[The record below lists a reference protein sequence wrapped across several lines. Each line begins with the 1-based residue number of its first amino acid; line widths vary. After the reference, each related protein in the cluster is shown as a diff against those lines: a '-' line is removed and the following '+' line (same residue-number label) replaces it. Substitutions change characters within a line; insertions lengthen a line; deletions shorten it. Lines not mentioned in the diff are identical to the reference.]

1 MRFAESKPI
10 DSELLFKPLIDIIES
25 DTMSTFVKGA
35 TIGTVHRL
43 LSLNALDYSSPN
55 FPGVISMIVDA
66 VISCR
71 FEQTDSGDDEIAVM
85 WILEAI
91 LSCFK
96 TEMTNETKTW
106 EMFDVA
112 FGVCTD
118 IHHADM
124 LRSFAF
130 RTVSQ
135 IVKFIFMRI
144 FSSRLH
150 PQNHSH
156 SSRTGTSDKS
166 EKNRYDLSRNLGI
179 KIFRFLCIHAEPE
192 NVEGISSP
200 LALDSRR
207 VSFDLINVIFETCTV
222 FSPNGGVDFLLLH
235 DKIFFELIQDDLLR
249 ILLQTCQ
256 TVGRRTTSVSIP
268 LNPSSADKSSQ
279 GIGLPLRLPSPFAPT
294 QGNSSSSFL
303 RPKRNSYINLRLEE
317 LRHQDVSDSGD
328 AKEADD
334 ANKKALAVG
343 SRKSQSS
350 NQGRTPIVVL
360 ASALRLV
367 QLLFSIG
374 VIRQKLKVQMEAFFN
389 SVFLR
394 VLEGKCSHPEEAEI
408 VLETLCTL
416 LSSPSLIIDIYVG
429 FDCDPDCSNVFEN
442 IMKSLSRLAFPYRL
456 RSPSLETQKIIALKS
471 MLHCIRFISER
482 CDTSI
487 NASGLFLS
495 PSFSSILSPSDND
508 DPSTLVIS
516 TASSSSASKSKDT
529 TVDILKKYL
538 TSDALLKRKEYK
550 VKLLHC
556 VELFNKSPKKA
567 AVAFAEI
574 GLISTAEWITKKQS
588 LDAAKKA
595 SSSTPAPPPPKPASA
610 PTPPLDESNL
620 KDPANAD
627 ANKSGSLNEP
637 IIKSDIQLSEPASS
651 SQDLVVDSST
661 NSESDVASLK
671 NQSATPVSS
680 THNDEAVKET
690 QSKQEVVDPK
700 AIMELKDA
708 EALARL
714 FRTCVE
720 LDREAIGQFLGENYK
735 FNNLVLH
742 CFVKTF
748 DLHGRTLVEAL
759 RMFLESF
766 RLPKEAQQID
776 RILQAFADIAH
787 AECIDSYLFATTD
800 CTYIF
805 TFAIIMVSFS
815 LCY

>member
-1 MRFAESKPI
+1 
-10 DSELLFKPLIDIIES
+10 
-25 DTMSTFVKGA
+25 MSTFVKGA

-43 LSLNALDYSSPN
+43 LNLNALDHSSPN
-55 FPGVISMIVDA
+55 FPGVVSMIVDA

-96 TEMTNETKTW
+96 TEMTNETRTW

-112 FGVCTD
+112 FSICTD

-130 RTVSQ
+130 RTVSL
-135 IVKFIFMRI
+135 IIKLVFMRI

-150 PQNHSH
+150 PQNHS
-156 SSRTGTSDKS
+156 SNNSGTAENS
-166 EKNRYDLSRNLGI
+166 RYDINRNLGI

-192 NVEGISSP
+192 NIEGISSP

-207 VSFDLINVIFETCTV
+207 VSFDLINVIFETCTA
-222 FSPNGGVDFLLLH
+222 FSPDRGVDFLLLH

-268 LNPSSADKSSQ
+268 LNPSSTDKSSQ
-279 GIGLPLRLPSPFAPT
+279 GIGLPLRLPSPFAPA
-294 QGNSSSSFL
+294 QGNSGSSFL

-317 LRHQDVSDSGD
+317 LRYQETSDSND
-328 AKEADD
+328 TKEADN
-334 ANKKALAVG
+334 ANKKVLAIG
-343 SRKSQSS
+343 SRKSQSI

-374 VIRQKLKVQMEAFFN
+374 MIRQKLKIQMEAFFN

-471 MLHCIRFISER
+471 MLHCIKFISER

-495 PSFSSILSPSDND
+495 PSFSSILSPDND
-508 DPSTLVIS
+508 DPSTLAIS
-516 TASSSSASKSKDT
+516 TSASSHTSKSKDAAE
-529 TVDILKKYL
+529 ILKKYF

-595 SSSTPAPPPPKPASA
+595 AASTPAPPPKPVSA
-610 PTPPLDESNL
+610 PTPPLEESNL
-620 KDPANAD
+620 KDPATVD
-627 ANKSGSLNEP
+627 AKKSGSLDEP
-637 IIKSDIQLSEPASS
+637 VVKSDIQSSEPVS
-651 SQDLVVDSST
+651 SQELTTDGST
-661 NSESDVASLK
+661 NSESDVASLT
-671 NQSATPVSS
+671 NQSTTPVPSIH
-680 THNDEAVKET
+680 TDDIVKDV
-690 QSKQEVVDPK
+690 QAKQEAADSK

-805 TFAIIMVSFS
+805 TFAIIMVSFD
-815 LCY
+815 LCV